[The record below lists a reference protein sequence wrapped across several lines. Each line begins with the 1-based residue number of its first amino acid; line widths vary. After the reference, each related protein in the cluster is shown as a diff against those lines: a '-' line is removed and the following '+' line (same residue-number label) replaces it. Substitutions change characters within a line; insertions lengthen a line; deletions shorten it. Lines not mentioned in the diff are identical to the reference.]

1 MATSSNGVVVHPR
14 ASGAALQPQR
24 RFVPRPGVRDNACVP
39 PLIIADDITVT
50 KGPHRILTSVALG
63 LQEGDRIG
71 IVGRNGGGK
80 STLLRSLAGLEHL
93 DAGRIT
99 RRSGVRVEL
108 VAQGDALPAATVGA
122 AIFGD
127 RAEHDWAGDARA
139 RDILQGLFG
148 GVAAPELTDGLAT
161 PTGALSG
168 GESRR
173 VALAAALVHN
183 PDVLLLDEPT
193 NHLDIAAVAWL
204 AGHVRSRPDR
214 SALAV
219 VTHDRWF
226 LDEVTQRTWEVGGQG
241 VEAYDGGYAAY
252 VLAKA
257 ERERISASVQA
268 RRQNLLRKELA
279 WLRRGPP
286 ARTSKPK
293 FRIDAATE
301 LIADEPPPRDQ
312 LSLRRVASA
321 RLGKSVLELRGV
333 TVARAEG
340 ADPVLSDLDWGLGPG
355 DRIGLLGRNGVG
367 KTTLIRLLLG
377 RDAPPHTG
385 SVRRGKTV
393 VPALLDQR
401 IEVPDPGMRVLPW
414 LQQAGERIIVT
425 SGDDLTASQ
434 LLEQF
439 GFAGDAVW
447 RRLADLSGGELRR
460 LHLLRLLLGGPNVLL
475 LDEPTNDLD
484 VETLTVLE
492 DVLDRWPGT
501 LLVVSHDRYFLERVC
516 DDVWLMPGD
525 GSLRHLPGGV
535 EEYLAELAGAPSPA
549 PAGRPAA
556 QPRSGAALAREQ
568 RKELTRI
575 ERAMDRARAAI
586 ARLHAAMADAA
597 TDPAALVDL
606 GRELAAA
613 ESSLAALEDQWLAL
627 AEEASH

>member
-1 MATSSNGVVVHPR
+1 M
-14 ASGAALQPQR
+14 
-24 RFVPRPGVRDNACVP
+24 P
-39 PLIIADDITVT
+39 PLIIADAITIT
-50 KGPHRILTSVALG
+50 KGPHRVLSDLSLG

-80 STLLRSLAGLEHL
+80 STLLRALADREHL
-93 DAGRIT
+93 DTGRVT

-108 VAQGDALPAATVGA
+108 VAQSDALPGATAGDT
-122 AIFGD
+122 IFG
-127 RAEHDWAGDARA
+127 RLEHHQWAGDPRS
-139 RDILQGLFG
+139 RDVISGLFG
-148 GVAAPELTDGLAT
+148 GLAAPALRDGLAT
-161 PTGALSG
+161 STEGLSG

-204 AGHVRSRPDR
+204 AEHLKARGRDT
-214 SALAV
+214 AMAV

-226 LDEVTQRTWEVGGQG
+226 LDAVTTRTWEVGAET
-241 VEAYDGGYAAY
+241 VESYEGGYAAY

-257 ERERISASVQA
+257 ERQRMSASAQA

-279 WLRRGPP
+279 WLRRGAP

-293 FRIDAATE
+293 FRLDAAAA
-301 LIADEPPPRDQ
+301 LIADEPPPRDL
-312 LSLRRVASA
+312 LSLRQVASA
-321 RLGKSVLELRGV
+321 RLGKSVLECHDVAVSPAAGV
-333 TVARAEG
+333 
-340 ADPVLSDLDWGLGPG
+340 DPVLQHLDWGLGPG

-367 KTTLIRLLLG
+367 KTTLIRLILG
-377 RDAPPHTG
+377 RDVPPYSG
-385 SVRRGKTV
+385 SVKRGKTV

-401 IEVPDPGMRVLPW
+401 IEVPDPQIRVLPW
-414 LQQAGERIIVT
+414 LQQAGDRIVVS

-439 GFAGDAVW
+439 GFRGDAAW
-447 RRLADLSGGELRR
+447 RRLGDLSGGELRR

-516 DDVWLMPGD
+516 DDVWSMPGD
-525 GSLRHLPGGV
+525 GTLRHLPGGV
-535 EEYLAELAGAPSPA
+535 DEYLAALA
-549 PAGRPAA
+549 AGEPAA
-556 QPRSGAALAREQ
+556 PLAAAAAAAAPKSDAALSRERRKDLARV
-568 RKELTRI
+568 
-575 ERAMDRARAAI
+575 ERAMDKASRRIAELHGDMAA
-586 ARLHAAMADAA
+586 AA

-606 GRELAAA
+606 GQRLTRAERELA
-613 ESSLAALEDQWLAL
+613 ELEDEWLAL
-627 AEEASH
+627 AE